1 MEGCIMAILETR
13 NISKN
18 FGGLQAVRDVSLGIE
33 PGEITSII
41 GPNGAGKTTLFNLI
55 TGFLLTDG
63 GTVVLDGKDITKL
76 PAHQIVRHGLT
87 RTFQMVRI
95 FARMTVTDNILMG
108 FYGLAG
114 DSLWTAILGTKT
126 MYAEYY
132 KKKETALAMVEYIG
146 LSQYKDTLA
155 NDLSYGQQK
164 LVELGRA
171 LVSQPKV
178 LLLDEPLAGLNV
190 VMIEKMIGLINDLK
204 KQGKTV
210 VIIEHNMEIVMG
222 ISDHIHVLNFGE
234 LIASG
239 NSKEILSHEKVI
251 DSYLGKG

>member
-1 MEGCIMAILETR
+1 VAILEVC
-13 NISKN
+13 NLSKN
-18 FGGLQAVRDVSLGIE
+18 FGGLQAVKDVSLDIE
-33 PGEITSII
+33 PAKITSLI

-55 TGFLLTDG
+55 TGFLKMDS
-63 GTVVLDGKDITKL
+63 GTVILDGLDITKL
-76 PAHQIVRHGLT
+76 PAHQIVRKGLT
-87 RTFQMVRI
+87 RTFQLVRV
-95 FARMTVTDNILMG
+95 FPRMTVTDNIMMG

-114 DSLWTAILGTKT
+114 DSLWSAIAGTKK
-126 MYAEYY
+126 MYTAYY
-132 KKKETALAMVEYIG
+132 KKKELALAMVEYIG
-146 LSQYKDTLA
+146 LVQYKDTLA

-190 VMIEKMIGLINDLK
+190 VMIDRMIHLINDLK
-204 KQGKTV
+204 EQGKTV

-222 ISDHIHVLNFGE
+222 ISDFIHVLNFGQ

-251 DSYLGKG
+251 DSYLGKN

>member
-1 MEGCIMAILETR
+1 MEGCSVDILEIR
-13 NISKN
+13 NVSKS
-18 FGGLQAVRDVSLGIE
+18 FGGLQAVRDVSLNIE
-33 PGEITSII
+33 SGKITSLI
-41 GPNGAGKTTLFNLI
+41 GPNGAGKTTLFNLV
-55 TGFLLTDG
+55 TGFLKMDTG
-63 GTVVLDGKDITKL
+63 SVILDGKDITRL
-76 PAHQIVRHGLT
+76 PAHRIVRKGLT
-87 RTFQMVRI
+87 RTFQMVRVYP
-95 FARMTVTDNILMG
+95 RMTVTDNILMG

-114 DSLWTAILGTKT
+114 DSLWSALAGTKK
-126 MYAEYY
+126 MYAAYY
-132 KKKETALAMVEYIG
+132 QKKELALAMVEYIG
-146 LSQYKDTLA
+146 LSRYKDTLA

-190 VMIEKMIGLINDLK
+190 VMIERMIQLIKDLK

-222 ISDHIHVLNFGE
+222 ISDFIHVLNFGQ

-239 NSKEILSHEKVI
+239 NAEEILKHEKVI
-251 DSYLGKG
+251 DSYLGKN

>member
-1 MEGCIMAILETR
+1 MAILEVR
-13 NISKN
+13 NLSKN

-33 PGEITSII
+33 PGKITSII

-55 TGFLLTDG
+55 TGFLGMDG
-63 GTVVLDGKDITKL
+63 GTVILDGKDITKL
-76 PAHQIVRHGLT
+76 PAHRIVRNGLT
-87 RTFQMVRI
+87 RTFQMVRV
-95 FARMTVTDNILMG
+95 FPRMTVTDNIMMG
-108 FYGLAG
+108 FYGIAG
-114 DSLWTAILGTKT
+114 DSLWSAIIGTKK

-132 KKKETALAMVEYIG
+132 KKKEAALAMVEYIG

-171 LVSQPKV
+171 LISQPRV

-190 VMIEKMIGLINDLK
+190 VMIDRMIHLIDDLK
-204 KQGKTV
+204 KLGKTV

-222 ISDHIHVLNFGE
+222 ISDLIHVLNFGE

-251 DSYLGKG
+251 DSYLGKS